1 MGPEII
7 ALLFFALA
15 FVLLILGVHIGLCLA
30 LAGTLGIM
38 VITSFDGLIGILK
51 TTPYHA
57 IAEYSLS
64 VVPLFILM
72 GMFSLKG
79 GISEGTYKAVNS
91 WVGRFRGG
99 LGIATTWACT
109 AFGATSGSSVAA
121 ASVFTKVS
129 YPEMRKA
136 GYELNFSCGLI
147 ATASTIAMLI
157 PPSLYMVIYGMLAE
171 ESIAKLLIAG
181 LLPGLL
187 QAVTLSLMIFF
198 MALRNPK
205 LAPRAAIS
213 FSWKERMVYSAKA
226 WPIFLLALII
236 IGGIYSGI
244 FSATEA
250 AAVSAFASLVIT
262 IAQRKLSW
270 GDFLVS
276 LRETVYTST
285 TITFVLIGAA
295 MFSRLLTISGLTFW
309 LGQFVLNMGLSSA
322 GVIIIIMVIF
332 IILGTFIDALSIM
345 FIALPVFIPII
356 KAMDINL
363 IYFGVLTTVAL
374 NLGTVTPPFGL
385 CVYMVK
391 AVVGEDVTAEGV
403 FKGAVP
409 MYVPVLGILV
419 ILAVFPQISLVLPN
433 TMIGVR

>member
-1 MGPEII
+1 MAPEII

-38 VITSFDGLIGILK
+38 VITGFDGLIGILK

-72 GMFSLKG
+72 GMFSMKG
-79 GISEGTYKAVNS
+79 GISEGTYNAANS

-99 LGIATTWACT
+99 LGIATTWACI
-109 AFGATSGSSVAA
+109 AFGATSGSSVAC
-121 ASVFTKVS
+121 ASVFTKAS

-136 GYELNFSCGLI
+136 GYEKHFSCGLI
-147 ATASTIAMLI
+147 ATAATIDMLI

-171 ESIAKLLIAG
+171 ASIAKLLIAG
-181 LLPGLL
+181 FLPGLL
-187 QAVTLSLMIFF
+187 QALTLSLTIFF
-198 MALRNPK
+198 MAVRNPK
-205 LAPRAAIS
+205 LAPPTAVR

-226 WPIFLLALII
+226 WPILVLAVII
-236 IGGIYSGI
+236 IGGIYSGV

-250 AAVSAFASLVIT
+250 AAVAAFASLVIT

-270 GDFLVS
+270 ADFLAS
-276 LRETVYTST
+276 LRETVYISV

-295 MFSRLLTISGLTFW
+295 MFSRLLTVSGLTLW

-322 GVIIIIMVIF
+322 GVITMIMLIF
-332 IILGTFIDALSIM
+332 IIMGCFIDALSIM
-345 FIALPVFIPII
+345 FIAIPVFVPILV
-356 KAMDINL
+356 AMDINL
-363 IYFGVLTTVAL
+363 IYFGVLATVAL
-374 NLGTVTPPFGL
+374 NMGTLTPPFGL
-385 CVYMVK
+385 CVFTVK
-391 AVVGEDVTAEGV
+391 AVVGDEVTTEGV
-403 FKGAVP
+403 FKAAMP
-409 MYVPVLGILV
+409 FYVPVLATLV
-419 ILAVFPQISLVLPN
+419 ILAVFPQISLFLPDK
-433 TMIGVR
+433 MIGVR